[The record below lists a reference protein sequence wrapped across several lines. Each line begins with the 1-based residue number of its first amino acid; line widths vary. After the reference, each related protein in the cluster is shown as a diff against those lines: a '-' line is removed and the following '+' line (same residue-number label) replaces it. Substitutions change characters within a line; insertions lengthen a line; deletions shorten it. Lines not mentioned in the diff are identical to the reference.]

1 MQRRTNKRQMMT
13 AKMRKASIFKYRL
26 VITMP
31 PWGVLVM
38 AGAIG
43 IALVSQPMLVT
54 NVVSII
60 ITTMALILILVCRRQ
75 VRALRYDV
83 HEALNNI
90 GNDEL
95 ELGEFDTID
104 NSPETIRLK
113 KVNGKRSARVS
124 E

>member
-1 MQRRTNKRQMMT
+1 MMT

-26 VITMP
+26 VITIP
-31 PWGVLVM
+31 PWGVLAM

-60 ITTMALILILVCRRQ
+60 ITTVALILIYVARRQ

-90 GNDEL
+90 GNDDL
-95 ELGEFDTID
+95 ELDDTFETID
-104 NSPETIRLK
+104 NTPETIRLK
-113 KVNGKRSARVS
+113 RVNGKRSARVS

>member
-1 MQRRTNKRQMMT
+1 
-13 AKMRKASIFKYRL
+13 
-26 VITMP
+26 
-31 PWGVLVM
+31 
-38 AGAIG
+38 
-43 IALVSQPMLVT
+43 
-54 NVVSII
+54 
-60 ITTMALILILVCRRQ
+60 

>member
-1 MQRRTNKRQMMT
+1 
-13 AKMRKASIFKYRL
+13 
-26 VITMP
+26 
-31 PWGVLVM
+31 M